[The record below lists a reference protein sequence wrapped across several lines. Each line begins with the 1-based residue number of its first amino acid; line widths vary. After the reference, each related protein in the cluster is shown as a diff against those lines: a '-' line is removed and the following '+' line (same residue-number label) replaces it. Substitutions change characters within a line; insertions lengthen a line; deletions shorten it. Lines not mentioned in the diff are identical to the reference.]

1 MSFNYTQQ
9 EVIARFSTNKQALS
23 LPYET
28 DRQLFA
34 KSLPIIPAKRKQF
47 LPTHRPIPQSL
58 ISACN
63 EARG

>member
-9 EVIARFSTNKQALS
+9 QVIARFSTNKQALS

-34 KSLPIIPAKRKQF
+34 KSLPIIHSQAQAILANTSPHPA
-47 LPTHRPIPQSL
+47 IPYLRVQ
-58 ISACN
+58 
-63 EARG
+63 